1 MIAAANL
8 CKIAHFRWRHF
19 ASRPWFQP
27 LGPAGRRERR
37 YDLPGLQDGPGAHR
51 LEAALGVL
59 HSGPSRDWI
68 TSIEGTLAARIEGEG
83 HAYDPLLLSN
93 TIL

>member
-37 YDLPGLQDGPGAHR
+37 YNLLGLQDGPGAHR
-51 LEAALGVL
+51 LEGALGVL
-59 HSGPSRDWI
+59 RSGPSRDWI
-68 TSIEGTLAARIEGEG
+68 TSIEGTSMPELKAKGMRTFR
-83 HAYDPLLLSN
+83 YY
-93 TIL
+93 